1 MAVNTTKVNIPTQLD
16 LNNPRVV
23 LSTLQ
28 LFEDFANN
36 PRIVAVDDIST
47 SASAT
52 YQQAELQEVIDKM
65 NELLAALRSTNSNIL
80 DS

>member
-16 LNNPRVV
+16 PNNQRVL

-28 LFEDFANN
+28 LVEDFANN
-36 PRIVAVDDIST
+36 PRIVAVDDLDG
-47 SASAT
+47 AAT
-52 YQQAELQEVIDKM
+52 LTDTINKI
-65 NELLAALRSTNSNIL
+65 NELLAALRSENSNIL